1 MSGNICGCGLPH
13 RRPGDVFCI
22 KCNCE
27 IAANRISVA
36 EEIEFPSDFKSKP
49 CKCSESARSNWGA
62 RNISGIT
69 VCNFC
74 GLFSSLDPN
83 DLTGL
88 ETDSAELFSDLDLP
102 YTLDPTKPQYKV
114 ITQKDRFFSSKFNP
128 ALIERALNEYA
139 QEGWVLKEA
148 VSADFGSVGMSR
160 NELILF
166 MEKLPDG
173 KINS

>member
-1 MSGNICGCGLPH
+1 MSGNPCSCGIPH
-13 RRPGDVFCI
+13 RRPGDQFCI
-22 KCNCE
+22 KCNNE
-27 IAANRISVA
+27 IAVVRLKNA
-36 EEIEFPSDFKSKP
+36 EEIEFPADFKSKV
-49 CKCSESARSNWGA
+49 CDCAQSVRANWSSRSINEVV
-62 RNISGIT
+62 

-74 GLFSSLDPN
+74 GRFSSLDPSEIVTAE
-83 DLTGL
+83 D
-88 ETDSAELFSDLDLP
+88 DSADLFSDLDLP

-114 ITQKDRFFSSKFNP
+114 VTQKDRFFSSKFNP

-166 MEKLPDG
+166 MEKLPNG
-173 KINS
+173 KIDN

>member
-1 MSGNICGCGLPH
+1 MNTNQCGCGSPSK
-13 RRPGDVFCI
+13 RPEKNTCLICNKEISKARLSAAKIVDYKSDDLSCI
-22 KCNCE
+22 
-27 IAANRISVA
+27 
-36 EEIEFPSDFKSKP
+36 
-49 CKCSESARSNWGA
+49 CSESIKLEYGQEVVAN
-62 RNISGIT
+62 GIE
-69 VCNFC
+69 VCKRCNRVRIASRVSDLD
-74 GLFSSLDPN
+74 LF
-83 DLTGL
+83 T
-88 ETDSAELFSDLDLP
+88 DLDLP
-102 YTLDPTKPQYKV
+102 YELDPTKPQYKV

-173 KINS
+173 KTKK